1 MSDQIRELPHERK
14 IRFHGEAGFAKHAY
28 RFRSRRDMR
37 LAGKVWSES
46 EQERSKR
53 LARDRETRKMTE
65 TPVGPGFGTKD
76 NVEPDNTPKSVEF
89 LNKRLAQMSYTNQ

>member
-14 IRFHGEAGFAKHAY
+14 IRFHGEAGFAKHVY

-46 EQERSKR
+46 EEERSKR
-53 LARDRETRKMTE
+53 LARTRASRKMTE
-65 TPVGPGFGTKD
+65 TPVGPGFGQGDT
-76 NVEPDNTPKSVEF
+76 VEPDNTPKSLEF
-89 LNKRLAQMSYTNQ
+89 LNKKLAQMSYTNR